1 MTNPI
6 STRTKIKYFLTIA
19 FLVIIVG
26 YTTYQVRGLINGPSI
41 IIDSP
46 INGSSIAV
54 PLVTIR
60 GRAEQVTKLFLNG
73 EKITPDHTG
82 YFESQLLL
90 AQGYNIIQLDG
101 EDRFGRRVEKKI
113 ELVLN

>member
-1 MTNPI
+1 MI
-6 STRTKIKYFLTIA
+6 V
-19 FLVIIVG
+19 VI
-26 YTTYQVRGLINGPSI
+26 YATYQMRGLINGPQI

-46 INGSSIAV
+46 SNGSSLTT

-60 GRAEQVTKLFLNG
+60 GRAEQITKLFLNG
-73 EKITPDHTG
+73 DKLTPDHTG
-82 YFESQLLL
+82 RFESQLLL

>member
-6 STRTKIKYFLTIA
+6 SAQTKLKYFLA
-19 FLVIIVG
+19 AVFLVGAGG
-26 YTTYQVRGLINGPSI
+26 YAIYQMRGLINGPRI
-41 IIDSP
+41 TVDSP
-46 INGSSIAV
+46 ANGSSLAA

-73 EKITPDHTG
+73 EPLTPDRTG
-82 YFESQLLL
+82 NFESQLLL
-90 AQGYNIIQLDG
+90 AEGYNIIQLDG
-101 EDRFGRRVEKKI
+101 ENRFGRRVEKKL